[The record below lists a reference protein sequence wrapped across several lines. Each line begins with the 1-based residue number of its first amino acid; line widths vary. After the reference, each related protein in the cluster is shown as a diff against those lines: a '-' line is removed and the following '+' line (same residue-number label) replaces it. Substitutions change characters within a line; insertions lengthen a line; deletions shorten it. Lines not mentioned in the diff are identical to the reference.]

1 MLLLECVPGELAKT
15 ITKELKIPV
24 IGIGAGVHTDG
35 QIMVVHD
42 LLGISCLD
50 KPPKFVKNFM
60 KTSTSISGAI
70 KRYVKE
76 VKNNKFPSK
85 VHTFD

>member
-1 MLLLECVPGELAKT
+1 
-15 ITKELKIPV
+15 
-24 IGIGAGVHTDG
+24 
-35 QIMVVHD
+35 MVVHD

-85 VHTFD
+85 EHTFD

>member
-1 MLLLECVPGELAKT
+1 
-15 ITKELKIPV
+15 
-24 IGIGAGVHTDG
+24 
-35 QIMVVHD
+35 MVVHD

-60 KTSTSISGAI
+60 KTSTSIPGAI

-76 VKNNKFPSK
+76 VKNIKFPSK
-85 VHTFD
+85 EHTFE